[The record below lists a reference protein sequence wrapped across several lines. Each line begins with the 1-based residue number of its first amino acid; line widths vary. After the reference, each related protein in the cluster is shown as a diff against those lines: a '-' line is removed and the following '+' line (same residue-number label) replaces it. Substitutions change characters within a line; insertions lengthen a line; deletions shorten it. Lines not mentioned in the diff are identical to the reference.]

1 MFLAALS
8 ALPSLFNAGK
18 SIYQAV
24 TGEPS
29 QASTPEG
36 FQAELEKLPPDQRA
50 EIEAQLKTK
59 LQELD
64 TQRFL
69 AMNDGDAE
77 KIRASARPE
86 IAKRAM
92 AVIETFAKVFWW
104 LMIFTMVEFVLRF
117 IFALNDKWD
126 YPEVS
131 IWGMVAEA
139 QPVTEMIW
147 GPLITSFGVC
157 MQVIL
162 KYMGCRERDK
172 ARRDEMI
179 AGRPLESAAASVEAA
194 GGAISSIIKAVRR
207 K

>member
-24 TGEPS
+24 TGSPS
-29 QASTPEG
+29 QATTPED
-36 FQAELEKLPPDQRA
+36 FQGELEKLPADQRA
-50 EIEAQLKTK
+50 QIEAQLTTK

-92 AVIETFAKVFWW
+92 AVIETFAKVFKW
-104 LMIFTMVEFVLRF
+104 LMMFTMGEFILRF
-117 IFALNDKWD
+117 IFALNDNWA
-126 YPEVS
+126 YPDIS
-131 IWGMVAEA
+131 IWGMIAEA

-147 GPLITSFGVC
+147 GPLIASFYAS
-157 MQVIL
+157 MQMVL

-179 AGRPLESAAASVEAA
+179 AGRPLDSARASVEAA
-194 GGAISSIIKAVRR
+194 GGAITSIIKAFR

>member
-18 SIYQAV
+18 SIYEAV
-24 TGEPS
+24 TGSAS
-29 QASTPEG
+29 QANTPED

-69 AMNDGDAE
+69 AMNEGDAE

-86 IAKRAM
+86 IAIRAM
-92 AVIETFAKVFWW
+92 AVIETFAKVFKW
-104 LMIFTMVEFVLRF
+104 LMIFTMVEFILRF
-117 IFALNDKWD
+117 AFALNDKWN
-126 YPEVS
+126 YPDVS
-131 IWGMVAEA
+131 LWGMIAEA

-147 GPLITSFGVC
+147 GPLIASFYAC
-157 MQVIL
+157 MQMVL

-179 AGRPLESAAASVEAA
+179 AGRPLQSTTASIEAA
-194 GGAISSIIKAVRR
+194 GGTISSIIKAFR

>member
-24 TGEPS
+24 TGSPS
-29 QASTPEG
+29 EANTAED
-36 FQAELEKLPPDQRA
+36 FQNELEKLPPDQRA
-50 EIEAQLKTK
+50 QIEAQLTTK

-92 AVIETFAKVFWW
+92 TVIETFAKVFKW

-117 IFALNDKWD
+117 IFALNNKWD
-126 YPEVS
+126 YPDLS
-131 IWGMVAEA
+131 LWGMIAEA

-147 GPLITSFGVC
+147 GPLIASFYAC
-157 MQVIL
+157 MQMVL

-179 AGRPLESAAASVEAA
+179 AGRPLQSATASIEAA
-194 GGAISSIIKAVRR
+194 GGTISSIIKAFR

>member
-24 TGEPS
+24 TGSPS
-29 QASTPEG
+29 QATTPED
-36 FQAELEKLPPDQRA
+36 FQGELEKLPAEQRA
-50 EIEAQLKTK
+50 QIEAQLTTK

-69 AMNDGDAE
+69 AMNEGDAE

-92 AVIETFAKVFWW
+92 AVIETFTKVFKW
-104 LMIFTMVEFVLRF
+104 LMVFTMLEFLLRF
-117 IFALNDKWD
+117 IFTLNDNWN
-126 YPEVS
+126 YPDIS
-131 IWGMVAEA
+131 LWGMIAEA

-147 GPLITSFGVC
+147 GPLIASFYAS
-157 MQVIL
+157 MQMVL

-179 AGRPLESAAASVEAA
+179 AGRPLQSATASIEAAS
-194 GGAISSIIKAVRR
+194 GTISSIIKAFR